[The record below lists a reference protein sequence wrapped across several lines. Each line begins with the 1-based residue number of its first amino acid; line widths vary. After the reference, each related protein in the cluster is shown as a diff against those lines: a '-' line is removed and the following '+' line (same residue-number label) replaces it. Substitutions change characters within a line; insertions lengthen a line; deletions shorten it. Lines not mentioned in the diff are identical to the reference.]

1 MYIYREVVFTKVV
14 QNHLDSQFE
23 SHMTWL
29 QDLNIWKEL
38 LEFVSQDS
46 VWITFGFLFCLF
58 DNVCS
63 ISITNFID
71 SVLDVLC
78 FHVDCCLPTE
88 SEIPRQ
94 NRPLYFIKGLPFR
107 YTYLIKFYF
116 YEFQYYIKLK
126 LYSLSCDKIFDT
138 QHAWVLFVSLVVAG
152 EWRATAGGRLVL
164 TVVG

>member
-1 MYIYREVVFTKVV
+1 MVVKTSLSSTDPIKG
-14 QNHLDSQFE
+14 QEDRWSLDHL
-23 SHMTWL
+23 
-29 QDLNIWKEL
+29 
-38 LEFVSQDS
+38 
-46 VWITFGFLFCLF
+46 WIPFCLF

-116 YEFQYYIKLK
+116 YQFQYYIKLK

>member
-1 MYIYREVVFTKVV
+1 MTQTLRLVVKTPLSSTDPIKG
-14 QNHLDSQFE
+14 QEDR
-23 SHMTWL
+23 W
-29 QDLNIWKEL
+29 
-38 LEFVSQDS
+38 
-46 VWITFGFLFCLF
+46 
-58 DNVCS
+58 
-63 ISITNFID
+63 
-71 SVLDVLC
+71 
-78 FHVDCCLPTE
+78 
-88 SEIPRQ
+88 RQ

-116 YEFQYYIKLK
+116 YQFQYYIKLK